1 MLHKKTNSSFLS
13 LVSTMRGRRRFWNR
27 PKPGTKN
34 TKIRKICPM
43 SLFNVSADHFNV
55 LFSSK
60 QFFFK
65 IFFSSRFV
73 KNYKGVNLSK
83 ITTTVGLNI
92 GKIDT
97 NGVRLNFWDLGGQ
110 EELQALW
117 DKYYQVING

>member
-60 QFFFK
+60 QFFFQN
-65 IFFSSRFV
+65 IFLLKV
-73 KNYKGVNLSK
+73 C
-83 ITTTVGLNI
+83 
-92 GKIDT
+92 
-97 NGVRLNFWDLGGQ
+97 
-110 EELQALW
+110 EELQGSKL
-117 DKYYQVING
+117 V